1 MRGLGVF
8 LVLLLSGCGFIQVST
23 STGTGSSGS
32 GSGSSSDGAGGEEA
46 SRLKAAYDDLAAK
59 GECVAMN
66 TGLCATTL
74 RKAANIEARPHGP
87 YDPVRMWNPREG
99 ANPDPEWIADWEKL
113 PATEGYNESDK
124 VFQVIAGALIA
135 KANRKKCEADYKAT
149 YDTRKKS
156 NDELD
161 GKIDVALKEAS
172 MHDRVHALVALR
184 PNDAGRRFVGA
195 RFRLEQELFR
205 LFDDPPRRDAFAW
218 LPLASPDTGEIRP
231 LLSLETETRN
241 FCAKSEHEKYFPAEI
256 SAVDEEIKKSTSLK
270 LPAEK
275 GASPRSLNEEWDM
288 KTPFFGIDHAKVG
301 AITRAGQGGVITYDT
316 TRDEIFT
323 VACRETKSRVVIQNG
338 ALRNDTNCT
347 YGTKVYANSV
357 KLTFADLP
365 KVQIEK
371 GDEIE
376 VLAQITEATSKSTSS
391 GATKKRLERKYTG
404 SGIVVVK
411 VTRGADVIWKLLP

>member
-1 MRGLGVF
+1 MRSLVVF
-8 LVLLLSGCGFIQVST
+8 SVLLLSGCGFIQVST
-23 STGTGSSGS
+23 STGSGPS
-32 GSGSSSDGAGGEEA
+32 GSGSSSEGAGSEEA
-46 SRLKAAYDDLAAK
+46 SRLKAAYDDFSAK
-59 GECVAMN
+59 GQCVGMN

-74 RKAANIEARPHGP
+74 RKAADIEARPHGP

-124 VFQVIAGALIA
+124 VFQVVAGALIA

-149 YDTRKKS
+149 YDARKKRS
-156 NDELD
+156 DELD

-172 MHDRVHALVALR
+172 AHDRIHALLGLR
-184 PNDAGRRFVGA
+184 PNDSDRRFVGA

-205 LFDDPPRRDAFAW
+205 LFDDAPRRDAFAW

-241 FCAKSEHEKYFPAEI
+241 YCAKSEQEKYFPAEV
-256 SAVDEEIKKSTSLK
+256 SALEDEIKKSFSLQ

-275 GASPRSLNEEWDM
+275 GANPHSLNEEWDM
-288 KTPFFGIDHAKVG
+288 KTPFFGIDHAKIG
-301 AITRAGQGGVITYDT
+301 SITRAGQGGAITYDT
-316 TRDEIFT
+316 TRDESF
-323 VACRETKSRVVIQNG
+323 VVSCRETSSRVVIQNG

-365 KVQIEK
+365 KVQLEK

-411 VTRGADVIWKLLP
+411 VTRGTDVIWKLIP